1 MPQFHGGGMS
11 SAANQP
17 PGEAQVQ
24 TSTPVPS
31 SEPAIGEKQGQ
42 QPAEVRSS
50 QIWLRRLA
58 AVLFVFV
65 CAVLGVIL
73 LVFPWTT
80 QWTDNAI
87 FLGRPALSGILNH
100 GFTRGVVTGL
110 GILDIWIGFSTA
122 LHYRED
128 W

>member
-1 MPQFHGGGMS
+1 MS
-11 SAANQP
+11 AAANQP
-17 PGEAQVQ
+17 QGEAYVQ
-24 TSTPVPS
+24 TSAPVPS
-31 SEPAIGEKQGQ
+31 GEPAAGKEKGPQR
-42 QPAEVRSS
+42 AEARSP
-50 QIWLRRLA
+50 QIWIRRLA

-73 LVFPWTT
+73 VAFPWTT

-87 FLGRPALSGILNH
+87 FLGRPVLSGILNH